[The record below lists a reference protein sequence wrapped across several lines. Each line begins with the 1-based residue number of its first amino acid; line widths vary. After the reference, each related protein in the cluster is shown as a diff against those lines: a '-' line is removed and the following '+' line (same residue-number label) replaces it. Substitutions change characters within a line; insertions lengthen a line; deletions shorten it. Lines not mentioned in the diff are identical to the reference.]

1 MIINIPVSIGELF
14 DKITIL
20 EIKLSQVKSEDKLK
34 NITMEHNHLKE
45 ISAPI
50 NTKSI
55 DYLIDNLKEV
65 NMILWN
71 IENNIRAKEKLQEF
85 DLEFIEIAR
94 SVYKNNDLRADIKK
108 KINRLTNSLLCEEKE
123 HS

>member
-1 MIINIPVSIGELF
+1 MVNIPISIGELF

-20 EIKLSQVKSEDKLK
+20 EIKLSQIKDKDKLK
-34 NITMEHNHLKE
+34 NITIEHNHLKE
-45 ISAPI
+45 ISASI

-55 DYLIDNLKEV
+55 DYLIGNLKEV
-65 NMILWN
+65 NLTLWN

-108 KINRLTNSLLCEEKE
+108 KINILTDSLLCEEKE
-123 HS
+123 HL

>member
-1 MIINIPVSIGELF
+1 MVNIPISIGELF

-20 EIKLSQVKSEDKLK
+20 EIKLSQIKDKDKLK
-34 NITMEHNHLKE
+34 NITIEHNHLKE
-45 ISAPI
+45 ISASI

-55 DYLIDNLKEV
+55 DYLIGNLKEV
-65 NMILWN
+65 NLTLWN
-71 IENNIRAKEKLQEF
+71 IENNIRAKENLQEF

-108 KINRLTNSLLCEEKE
+108 KINILTDSLLCEEKE
-123 HS
+123 HL

>member
-1 MIINIPVSIGELF
+1 MVNASISIGELF

-20 EIKLSQVKSEDKLK
+20 EIKLSQVKNKDKLK
-34 NITMEHNHLKE
+34 NITIEHNLLKE
-45 ISAPI
+45 ISASL

-55 DYLIDNLKEV
+55 DYLIGNLKEV
-65 NMILWN
+65 NLTLWN
-71 IENNIRAKEKLQEF
+71 MENNIRAKEKLQEF

-108 KINRLTNSLLCEEKE
+108 KINILTNSLLCEEKE
-123 HS
+123 HL

>member
-1 MIINIPVSIGELF
+1 MVNIPISIGELF

-20 EIKLSQVKSEDKLK
+20 EIKLSQIKDKDKLK
-34 NITMEHNHLKE
+34 NITIEHNHLKE
-45 ISAPI
+45 ISASI

-55 DYLIDNLKEV
+55 DYLIDNLKEI
-65 NMILWN
+65 NMTLWN

-108 KINRLTNSLLCEEKE
+108 KINMLTNSLLCEEKE
-123 HS
+123 HL

>member
-1 MIINIPVSIGELF
+1 MISAPISIGELF

-20 EIKLSQVKSEDKLK
+20 EIKLSQVKNKDKLK
-34 NITMEHNHLKE
+34 NITIEHNRLKE
-45 ISAPI
+45 ISAFI

-55 DYLIDNLKEV
+55 DYLIGNLKEV
-65 NMILWN
+65 NLTLWN

-108 KINRLTNSLLCEEKE
+108 KINILTDSLLCEEKE
-123 HS
+123 HL

>member
-45 ISAPI
+45 ISAPL

-55 DYLIDNLKEV
+55 DYLIGNLKEV
-65 NMILWN
+65 NTTLWN
-71 IENNIRAKEKLQEF
+71 IENKIRAKEKLQEF

-94 SVYKNNDLRADIKK
+94 SIYKNNDLRADIKK
-108 KINRLTNSLLCEEKE
+108 KINMLTDSLIREEKE
-123 HS
+123 HL

>member
-1 MIINIPVSIGELF
+1 MINAPISIGELF

-20 EIKLSQVKSEDKLK
+20 EIKLSQVKNEDKLK
-34 NITMEHNHLKE
+34 NITIEYNHLKK
-45 ISAPI
+45 ISASI

-55 DYLIDNLKEV
+55 DYLIGNLKEV
-65 NMILWN
+65 NMTLWN
-71 IENNIRAKEKLQEF
+71 IENKIRAKEKLQEF

-108 KINRLTNSLLCEEKE
+108 KINILTNSLLCEEKE
-123 HS
+123 HL

>member
-1 MIINIPVSIGELF
+1 MINAPISIGELF

-20 EIKLSQVKSEDKLK
+20 EIKLSQVKNEDKLK
-34 NITMEHNHLKE
+34 NITMEYNHLKE
-45 ISAPI
+45 ISASI
-50 NTKSI
+50 NTKGI
-55 DYLIDNLKEV
+55 DYLIGNLKEV

-108 KINRLTNSLLCEEKE
+108 KINMLTNSLLCEEKE
-123 HS
+123 HL

>member
-1 MIINIPVSIGELF
+1 MVNAPISIGELF

-20 EIKLSQVKSEDKLK
+20 EIKLSQIKNKDKLK
-34 NITMEHNHLKE
+34 NITIEHNHLKE
-45 ISAPI
+45 ISASI
-50 NTKSI
+50 NTKGI
-55 DYLIDNLKEV
+55 DYLIGNLKEV

-71 IENNIRAKEKLQEF
+71 IENNIRVKEKYQIF

-108 KINRLTNSLLCEEKE
+108 QINMLTNSLLCEEKE
-123 HS
+123 HL

>member
-1 MIINIPVSIGELF
+1 MVNAPISIGELF

-20 EIKLSQVKSEDKLK
+20 EIKRNQVKNKDKLK
-34 NITMEHNHLKE
+34 NITIEHNHLKE
-45 ISAPI
+45 ISASI

-55 DYLIDNLKEV
+55 DYLIGNLKEV
-65 NMILWN
+65 NLTLWN
-71 IENNIRAKEKLQEF
+71 MENNIRAKEKLQEF

-108 KINRLTNSLLCEEKE
+108 KINILTDSLLCEEKE
-123 HS
+123 HL

>member
-1 MIINIPVSIGELF
+1 MVNAPISIGELF

-20 EIKLSQVKSEDKLK
+20 EIKLSQVKNEDKLK
-34 NITMEHNHLKE
+34 NITMEHNYLKK
-45 ISAPI
+45 ISVSI
-50 NTKSI
+50 NTKNI

-71 IENNIRAKEKLQEF
+71 IENSIRAKENLQEF

-94 SVYKNNDLRADIKK
+94 SVYKNNDIRADIKK
-108 KINRLTNSLLCEEKE
+108 KINMLANSLLCEEKE
-123 HS
+123 HL